1 MHASMVCQQWAE
13 NHFLVDA
20 WCLQRGLNYHFLV
33 DIPVGPSR
41 GPLIQKLRLA
51 LVPSSWGA
59 FWVAGGVQ

>member
-1 MHASMVCQQWAE
+1 MSALGGKSLFSRCMVLTAWAE
-13 NHFLVDA
+13 D
-20 WCLQRGLNYHFLV
+20 HFLV